1 MTLKRRSVLIALVA
15 FSSLATFNAQSPA
28 PTSGEL
34 TVQLTQGLDS
44 ATNPKAMSQ
53 GRVTRST
60 NPAVPVGSSVLMG
73 LSSDPV
79 NGGYTVILL
88 RLGINGAM
96 VPAASSDVEAAPDF
110 FNKAQERLRAKG
122 QPQDAVKGTRV
133 FLPEKMIVRFTLA
146 APPPPRPATP
156 NPATTPV
163 PVQTRVVPRHPAP
176 SVVDL
181 PPAFPGAPPLH
192 ASRAASDGCWWEPFG
207 GKTQGFE
214 LPVQHCSDPAN
225 NSTFEETATGLGFRQ
240 GASDPGTAF
249 TIYSKSAGQTVEMA
263 IKTQFLKKPT
273 DRTVCVVK
281 KFDNLGSF
289 QSFAVQAPHST
300 KTDCAGLYQSDS
312 DATESTT
319 FFYNPT
325 ESKTKYLKFTGEFIG
340 VYPFDLQALRF
351 VEPGEATASSTSS
364 ATANPA
370 SAVAT
375 TPASSEAAA
384 GSLAAGPVGPVNR
397 LNVRGISVRMGRGQ
411 ILAAGQA
418 AGMVV
423 LSNKPQQIQMVDPT
437 VTTQVPGKPRSGL
450 ILLINL
456 VNDTAVSVNIGEQGG
471 SHGEV
476 FEDLSKKWGKPTHL
490 PPGYNNELGTG
501 DKATWGDK
509 KTIYADYNPSIYSYG
524 AQTVTIYDAIA
535 LAPHPQVRK
544 AVPM

>member
-1 MTLKRRSVLIALVA
+1 MSLKLRGI
-15 FSSLATFNAQSPA
+15 SLALFAATSVAVVHAQTPGPA
-28 PTSGEL
+28 SGEL

-53 GRVTRST
+53 GRVTKST
-60 NPAVPVGSSVLMG
+60 NPLVPVGSSALMG
-73 LSSDPV
+73 LSSNPI
-79 NGGYTVILL
+79 NGGYTVVLL
-88 RLGINGAM
+88 RLGINGQL
-96 VPAASSDVEAAPDF
+96 VPAASSDVEPAPDF

-146 APPPPRPATP
+146 PPPPPRPATP
-156 NPATTPV
+156 TPPPTPA
-163 PVQTRVVPRHPAP
+163 PVQARVPLKHPAP

-181 PPAFPGAPPLH
+181 PPTFPGAPPLH
-192 ASRAASDGCWWEPFG
+192 ASRAANDGCWWEPFAAT
-207 GKTQGFE
+207 TQGFE

-225 NSTFEETATGLGFRQ
+225 DNTFEETATGLSFRQ
-240 GASDPGTAF
+240 GTTDPATAF
-249 TIYSKSAGQTVEMA
+249 TIYPKSATQTVELA
-263 IKTQFLKKPT
+263 IKAQFLKKPS
-273 DRTVCVVK
+273 DRTACVVK
-281 KFDNLGSF
+281 KFDNLGNF
-289 QSFAVQAPHST
+289 QSFGVQAPHST

-319 FFYNPT
+319 FFFNAT
-325 ESKTKYLKFTGEFIG
+325 ESKTKYIKFTGEYIG

-351 VEPGEATASSTSS
+351 VEPREANASTR
-364 ATANPA
+364 AA
-370 SAVAT
+370 S
-375 TPASSEAAA
+375 TPAASGVPTTSQNGDAA
-384 GSLAAGPVGPVNR
+384 GGSLPAGPVAPVNR

-411 ILAAGQA
+411 ILAAGKA

-423 LSNKPQQIQMVDPT
+423 LFNKPQQIQMVDPT
-437 VTTQVPGKPRSGL
+437 VTTQVPGKARSGL

-456 VNDTAVSVNIGEQGG
+456 VNDTAVTVNIGEQGA

-490 PPGYNNELGTG
+490 PSGYDSELGAG

-524 AQTVTIYDAIA
+524 AQTVTIYDAVA